1 MNLLSTSEVR
11 SKIATILTRLRRT
24 RQPIVITRRGK
35 AEAVLL
41 SIERYNAMLDLLEDR
56 EDEIDTKLG
65 RRLQEAR
72 SDYLV
77 GEGRDLSELIAE
89 LDLPHV
95 SG

>member
-1 MNLLSTSEVR
+1 MNRLSTSEVR
-11 SKIATILTRLRRT
+11 NKIATVLTRLRRT
-24 RQPIVITRRGK
+24 KRPVVITRRGK

-65 RRLQEAR
+65 RRLQEDR
-72 SDYLV
+72 SDYLA